1 MIPSWAEE
9 EEEEEE
15 EEEND
20 TLELLDADKKATMYE

>member
-1 MIPSWAEE
+1 MIPSWAK

-20 TLELLDADKKATMYE
+20 TLELLDADQKVTMYE